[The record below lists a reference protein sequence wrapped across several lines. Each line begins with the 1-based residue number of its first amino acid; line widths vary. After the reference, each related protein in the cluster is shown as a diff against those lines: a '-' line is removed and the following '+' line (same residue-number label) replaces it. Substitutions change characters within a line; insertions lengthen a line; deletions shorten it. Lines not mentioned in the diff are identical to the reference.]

1 MVKINPLSVI
11 GIICG
16 LSFIDSMEAQPTI
29 NGKILYRSK
38 WFSPYKNGK
47 SQLSPKY
54 YKSPGVYIIKS
65 KKTNKPV
72 YVGYSANNLKRTL
85 YRHFQK
91 WNHKYQ
97 DTTTY
102 DPAKYSVRIYR
113 TGSKTANR
121 YEKYLIDKLKPKDN
135 KLKYPSLFEKGE
147 TEQPYNDFF
156 KSVQVTEELPF

>member
-1 MVKINPLSVI
+1 MNPLSLI

-38 WFSPYKNGK
+38 WFAPYKNGK

-65 KKTNKPV
+65 KKTNKPI

-91 WNHKYQ
+91 WNHRYQ
-97 DTTTY
+97 NTTTY
-102 DPAKYSVRIYR
+102 DPAKYVVRIYR

-121 YEKYLIDKLKPKDN
+121 YEKYLIDKLKPKGN
-135 KLKYPSLFEKGE
+135 KNKYPSLFEQGE
-147 TEQPYNDFF
+147 KEQPYNDFWN
-156 KSVQVTEELPF
+156 SVQVKEELPF

>member
-1 MVKINPLSVI
+1 MVNINPLSII

-16 LSFIDSMEAQPTI
+16 LSILDSIEQQPTI

-38 WFSPYKNGK
+38 WFAPYKNGK

-54 YKSPGVYIIKS
+54 YRSPGVYIIKS

-91 WNHKYQ
+91 WSSKYQ
-97 DTTTY
+97 PTTTY
-102 DPAKYSVRIYR
+102 DPSRYLIRIYR
-113 TGSKTANR
+113 TGTKTANR
-121 YEKYLIDKLKPKDN
+121 YEKFLIDKLKPKDN
-135 KLKYPSLFEKGE
+135 KLKYPSLFQQGE

-156 KSVQVTEELPF
+156 KSVQIDEELPF